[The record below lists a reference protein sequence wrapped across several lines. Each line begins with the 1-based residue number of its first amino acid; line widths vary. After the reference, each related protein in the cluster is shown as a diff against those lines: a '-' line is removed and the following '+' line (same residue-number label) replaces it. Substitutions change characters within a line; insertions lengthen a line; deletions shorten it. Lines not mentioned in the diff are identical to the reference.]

1 MDKQA
6 RILSIVLLVPLLNWI
21 LGPLLGIGVALAL
34 LGKRQ
39 YMDHF
44 MGCALAAGWGLAS
57 MWMLAF
63 AMPKLGGMSVV
74 VAIVWF
80 IGFYFYNRFLLNWF
94 FQKLREQESDT
105 VKVQGR
111 IPS

>member
-6 RILSIVLLVPLLNWI
+6 RIFSFVLLVPLINWI
-21 LGPLLGIGVALAL
+21 LGPLLAIGVALAL

-39 YMDHF
+39 YMDLF
-44 MGCALAAGWGLAS
+44 VGCALSAVWGLAS

-63 AMPKLGGMSVV
+63 GMPKFASISVL
-74 VAIVWF
+74 VALVWF

-94 FQKLREQESDT
+94 FQKLAQGAPET
-105 VKVQGR
+105 VKVDGSIR
-111 IPS
+111 S